1 MITALVPGSFDPP
14 TNGHIDVISRCAGLF
29 DRVVVAVANNPSK
42 SPLFTAA
49 ERVALIEECC
59 TAWPN
64 VSAASFDGLLV
75 DFVRKSGSNVIVKG
89 LRVVTDFEYELQ
101 LAQMNRHLS
110 GTVTLF
116 VPTNPEFGYLSSSL
130 VKEVASFGGSVESLV
145 PPSVAGALKERLGD
159 ER

>member
-14 TNGHIDVISRCAGLF
+14 TFGHLDIIERCAGLF
-29 DRVVVAVANNPSK
+29 DHVVVAVANNPSK
-42 SPLFTAA
+42 NPMFTAD
-49 ERVALIEECC
+49 ERVELLEACC
-59 TAWPN
+59 AGWPN
-64 VSAASFDGLLV
+64 VTAQSFDGLLV
-75 DFVRKSGSNVIVKG
+75 DVVVRVGADVIVKG

-130 VKEVASFGGSVESLV
+130 VKEVAAFGGTVEGLV
-145 PPSVAGALKERLGD
+145 PPNVAAALKERLAH

>member
-14 TNGHIDVISRCAGLF
+14 TKGHVDVIDRCAGLF

-42 SPLFTAA
+42 NPLFTAE
-49 ERVALIEECC
+49 ERVALLGKCC
-59 TAWPN
+59 EKWPN
-64 VSAASFDGLLV
+64 VSIASFDGLLV
-75 DFVRKSGSNVIVKG
+75 DFVRASGSDVIVKG

-116 VPTNPEFGYLSSSL
+116 VPTNPEYGYLSSSL
-130 VKEVASFGGSVESLV
+130 VKEVAAFGGRVEGLV
-145 PPSVAGALKERLGD
+145 PPTVAKALKERLAD

>member
-14 TNGHIDVISRCAGLF
+14 TKGHVDVIDRCAGLF

-42 SPLFTAA
+42 NPMFTAE
-49 ERVALIEECC
+49 ERVALLNECC
-59 TAWPN
+59 TGWTN
-64 VSAASFDGLLV
+64 VSIASFDGLLV
-75 DFVRKSGSNVIVKG
+75 DFVRMARADVIVKG
-89 LRVVTDFEYELQ
+89 LRVITDFEYELQ

-130 VKEVASFGGSVESLV
+130 VKEVASLGASVESLV
-145 PPSVAGALKERLGD
+145 PPCVAAALKERWAHD
-159 ER
+159 R

>member
-14 TNGHIDVISRCAGLF
+14 TKGHVDVIDRCAGLF

-42 SPLFTAA
+42 QPLFSAE
-49 ERVALIEECC
+49 ERVQLLEKCC
-59 TAWPN
+59 TKWPN
-64 VSAASFDGLLV
+64 VTISSFDGLLV
-75 DFVRKSGSNVIVKG
+75 EFLKSAGADVIVKG

-130 VKEVASFGGSVESLV
+130 VKEVAAFGGSVESLV
-145 PPSVAGALKERLGD
+145 PSCVAAALKERFAHD
-159 ER
+159 R

>member
-14 TNGHIDVISRCAGLF
+14 TNGHLDIIGRCAGIF

-42 SPLFTAA
+42 SPLFTAT
-49 ERVALIEECC
+49 ERLALLAGCC
-59 TAWPN
+59 AGWPN
-64 VSAASFDGLLV
+64 VSAQSFDGLLV
-75 DFVRKSGSNVIVKG
+75 DVVKRAGADVIVKG

-116 VPTNPEFGYLSSSL
+116 VPTNAEFGYLSSSL
-130 VKEVASFGGSVESLV
+130 VKEVAAFGGSVEGLV
-145 PPSVAGALKERLGD
+145 PPTVAKALKERLAD

>member
-1 MITALVPGSFDPP
+1 VITALVPGSFDPP
-14 TNGHIDVISRCAGLF
+14 TKGHVDVIDRCAGLF

-42 SPLFTAA
+42 NPLFTAE
-49 ERVALIEECC
+49 ERVSLLEKCC
-59 TAWPN
+59 HQWPN
-64 VSAASFDGLLV
+64 VTIASFDGLLV
-75 DFVRKSGSNVIVKG
+75 EFVRATGADVIVKG

-130 VKEVASFGGSVESLV
+130 VKEVAAFGGSVDSLV
-145 PPSVAGALKERLGD
+145 PPCVAAALKERWGN

>member
-14 TNGHIDVISRCAGLF
+14 TKGHIDVIDRCASLF
-29 DRVVVAVANNPSK
+29 DRVVGAVANNPSK
-42 SPLFTAA
+42 NPLFTAE
-49 ERVALIEECC
+49 ERVALLEKCC
-59 TAWPN
+59 VKLPN
-64 VSAASFDGLLV
+64 VTFASFDGLLV
-75 DFVRKSGSNVIVKG
+75 EFVRIAGANVIVKG

-110 GTVTLF
+110 GILTLF

-130 VKEVASFGGSVESLV
+130 VKEVAALGGSVDSLV
-145 PPSVAGALKERLGD
+145 PPCVAAALKERRGH

>member
-1 MITALVPGSFDPP
+1 VITALVPGSFDPP
-14 TNGHIDVISRCAGLF
+14 TNGHLDIIERCAGIF
-29 DRVVVAVANNPSK
+29 DHVVVAVANNPSK
-42 SPLFTAA
+42 SPLFSAD
-49 ERVALIEECC
+49 ERLALLEECC

-64 VSAASFDGLLV
+64 VTAQSFDGLLV
-75 DFVRKSGSNVIVKG
+75 DVVQRAGADVIVKG

-130 VKEVASFGGSVESLV
+130 VKEVAVFGGAIAGLV
-145 PPSVAGALKERLGD
+145 PPNVAKALKERLAD

>member
-14 TNGHIDVISRCAGLF
+14 TKGHIDVIDRCASLF

-42 SPLFTAA
+42 NPLFTAE
-49 ERVALIEECC
+49 ERVALLEKCC
-59 TAWPN
+59 VKLPN
-64 VSAASFDGLLV
+64 VTFSSFDGLLV
-75 DFVRKSGSNVIVKG
+75 EFVRIAGADVIVKG

-110 GTVTLF
+110 GILTLF

-130 VKEVASFGGSVESLV
+130 VKEVAAFGGSVDSLV
-145 PPSVAGALKERLGD
+145 PPCVVAALKERRGY

>member
-1 MITALVPGSFDPP
+1 VISALVPGSFDPP
-14 TNGHIDVISRCAGLF
+14 TKGHVDVIGRCADLF

-42 SPLFTAA
+42 NPMFTAE
-49 ERVALIEECC
+49 ERMALLEKCC
-59 TAWPN
+59 VPWPN
-64 VSAASFDGLLV
+64 VTVASFDGLLV
-75 DFVRKSGSNVIVKG
+75 NFLRSSGADVIVKG
-89 LRVVTDFEYELQ
+89 LRAVTDFEYELQ

-130 VKEVASFGGSVESLV
+130 VKEVAALGGSVDSLV
-145 PPSVAGALKERLGD
+145 PPCVAEVLKERWAH